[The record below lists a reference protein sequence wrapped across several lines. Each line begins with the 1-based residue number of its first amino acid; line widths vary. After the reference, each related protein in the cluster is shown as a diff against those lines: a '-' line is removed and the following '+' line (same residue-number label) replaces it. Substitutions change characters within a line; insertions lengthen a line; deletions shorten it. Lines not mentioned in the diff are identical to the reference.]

1 MSRAIV
7 CAVLLA
13 ACTKK
18 TEPAPA
24 AEPPTPAP
32 VAAEKLPP
40 PPPPPPPVAE
50 VDAGAQELVVV
61 DTPPPPAPAEEAPA
75 EPPRPGGFDE
85 ADWRRRFRAA
95 HARID
100 SVDARIAEAKR
111 LIAASEYESGM
122 GSVRGHLPTV
132 RPGYED
138 AKRLIE
144 DEDRER
150 KAAEDELS
158 DLERDAANAGVP
170 LEWRR

>member
-1 MSRAIV
+1 V
-7 CAVLLA
+7 H
-13 ACTKK
+13 
-18 TEPAPA
+18 
-24 AEPPTPAP
+24 
-32 VAAEKLPP
+32 
-40 PPPPPPPVAE
+40 
-50 VDAGAQELVVV
+50 
-61 DTPPPPAPAEEAPA
+61 TPPPPAPAAEAPP

-100 SVDARIAEAKR
+100 SFDARVAEAKR

-122 GSVRGHLPTV
+122 GTVQGRLPRM

-138 AKRLIE
+138 AKRLVE

-150 KAAEDELS
+150 QAAESELT